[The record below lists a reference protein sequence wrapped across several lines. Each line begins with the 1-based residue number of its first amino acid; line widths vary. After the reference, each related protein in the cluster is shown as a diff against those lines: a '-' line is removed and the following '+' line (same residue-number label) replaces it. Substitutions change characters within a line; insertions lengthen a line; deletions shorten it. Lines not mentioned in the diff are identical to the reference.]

1 MSRRPLHTRLA
12 TTVALAVTLPVAAAA
27 LLVGLAAAAGLLPLT
42 PAATRGLLVGLGVG
56 LAVAGVAAA
65 ITGAVVARRLRRM
78 TSAIEGLSDEA
89 PQSPT
94 RDLHPDEIG
103 EMSLAVDDLAARLER
118 RIHRVQAERD
128 RLDAVLE
135 SMTEGV
141 AAVDPEGRV
150 ARVNAAFLGIVG
162 FAGDPPPV
170 GRTLLSVVRSDAL
183 DLAARRA
190 LAGEPVLFSES
201 TLTTRPP
208 RTVVI
213 TAAPVRAPGGA
224 VTSAVVVLRDVTE
237 RRRLQAVRRDFVA
250 NVSHELK
257 TPIAAIR
264 GYAETLLDGALT
276 EDPEAAADFVRT
288 ILEHAHRMT
297 ELVTDLLDLAALDAG
312 AYQLQAAEISVEE
325 VLDRARGGVA
335 EKARRRRV
343 QVEVS
348 SPADVPPVRCDARAL
363 GQVLVNL
370 LDNAVKY
377 GPEGGTVRLT
387 ADPRPGSL
395 VFTIADQGPGIPVN
409 LRDRVFERFY
419 RVDPGRARAM
429 GGTGLGLSIV
439 RNLVR
444 LMNGRVEL
452 TCPAEG
458 GSVFSVSLP
467 VGPRRPG
474 AGADGAEAGPSGPSA
489 LATASP
495 GGSPPHPS

>member
-1 MSRRPLHTRLA
+1 MHTRLA
-12 TTVALAVTLPVAAAA
+12 TTAALAVALPVAAV
-27 LLVGLAAAAGLLPLT
+27 LLLAGLAAAAGLLPLEP
-42 PAATRGLLVGLGVG
+42 PAARGLLVGLGIG
-56 LAVAGVAAA
+56 LAVAGLAAA
-65 ITGAVVARRLRRM
+65 VTGAVVARRLRRM
-78 TSAIEGLSDEA
+78 TAAIEGLRDEA
-89 PQSPT
+89 PRSPT

-103 EMSLAVDDLAARLER
+103 EMSLAVDDLAGRLER

-150 ARVNAAFLGIVG
+150 ALVNAAFLGIVG
-162 FAGDPPPV
+162 FAGDPSPV

-213 TAAPVRAPGGA
+213 TAAPVRAANRA

-237 RRRLQAVRRDFVA
+237 RRRLQAVRQDFVA

-264 GYAETLLDGALT
+264 GYAETLLDGALAD
-276 EDPEAAADFVRT
+276 DPEAATDFVRT

-297 ELVTDLLDLAALDAG
+297 DLVADLLDLAALDAG
-312 AYQLQAAEISVEE
+312 AYQLQAAEIRVDEI
-325 VLDRARGGVA
+325 LDRARAGVA
-335 EKARRRRV
+335 EKARRRGVR
-343 QVEVS
+343 VEVS
-348 SPADVPPVRCDARAL
+348 AAEDLPPVRCDARAL

-377 GPEGGTVRLT
+377 GPAGGTVRVRAGTEPGRLVIT
-387 ADPRPGSL
+387 VAD
-395 VFTIADQGPGIPVN
+395 AGPGIPVN
-409 LRDRVFERFY
+409 LRDRIFERFY

-458 GSVFSVSLP
+458 GSVFTVSLP
-467 VGPRRPG
+467 IRGRPG
-474 AGADGAEAGPSGPSA
+474 AGAGGAGAGPSGPSA
-489 LATASP
+489 PEPASP